1 MSLFSGK
8 GNMCVLKDDFQ
19 WLLDKMLD
27 ADGIIF
33 SIPIFEKC
41 AAGIFHTI
49 MDRFGP
55 RMGLSN
61 NIVADKISAANG
73 GRRIDSH
80 I

>member
-1 MSLFSGK
+1 MKIIGISG
-8 GNMCVLKDDFQ
+8 GNK
-19 WLLDKMLD
+19 
-27 ADGIIF
+27 
-33 SIPIFEKC
+33 KC